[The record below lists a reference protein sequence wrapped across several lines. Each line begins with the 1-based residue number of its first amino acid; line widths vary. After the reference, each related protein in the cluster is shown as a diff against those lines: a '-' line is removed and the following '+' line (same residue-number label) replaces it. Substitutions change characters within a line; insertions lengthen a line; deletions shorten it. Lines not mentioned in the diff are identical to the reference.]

1 MGAFVSYTI
10 AGILFVLYFAM
21 FAMFVADDLH
31 APHVDPH
38 VPSARYADGRYVEC
52 DGVNAG
58 S

>member
-1 MGAFVSYTI
+1 MSYTI